1 MAFLIERRLWLMWG
15 QKMLNKCSFTF
26 GKSGLIFWVFTPKSG
41 RIWLE
46 RDRKCSS
53 VHFRSPGALP
63 VSSHLVQQASFF
75 GSHTCP
81 RCSFPSPDFSLSSNL
96 MHDFFPFLVTFIY
109 SIWVQDFFKILLSS
123 EIRFSLKAFTDS
135 CNCCAYSNQNLS
147 CIVDNGTLLTLLH
160 NLLEF
165 FLDVMKA
172 CDIDISCLPWAY
184 RTSTDSF

>member
-1 MAFLIERRLWLMWG
+1 
-15 QKMLNKCSFTF
+15 MLNKCSFTF
-26 GKSGLIFWVFTPKSG
+26 GKSGLTFWVFTPKWS

-46 RDRKCSS
+46 WDRKCRS

-96 MHDFFPFLVTFIY
+96 MRDFFSFLVTFIY
-109 SIWVQDFFKILLSS
+109 SIWVQDFLKFLLSS
-123 EIRFSLKAFTDS
+123 EISLSLNAFTHS
-135 CNCCAYSNQNLS
+135 CNHSVYGYENIS

-165 FLDVMKA
+165 FPNVTKA
-172 CDIDISCLPWAY
+172 SGVDISCLPWAY